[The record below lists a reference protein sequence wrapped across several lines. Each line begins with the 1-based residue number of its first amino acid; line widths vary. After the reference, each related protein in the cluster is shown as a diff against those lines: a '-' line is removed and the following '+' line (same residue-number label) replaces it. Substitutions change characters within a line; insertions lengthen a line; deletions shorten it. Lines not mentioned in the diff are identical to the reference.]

1 MDASLCF
8 SATFAPRSAAAVVL
22 PRRGRGQGG
31 SNGGG
36 PLSASHT
43 MFRNLAAA
51 LYQHTL
57 RWRTRGELCTTGD
70 QPPGHRRSNS
80 DEEPWGKREKKQHGK
95 APEEGEKQQEEEGEK
110 QQEEEEEIITPDS
123 GNDSWDCL
131 FLCFGSS
138 GLLWRVVCIIQEE
151 MI

>member
-22 PRRGRGQGG
+22 SQKGKRAPPPVAVSTESQGG

-51 LYQHTL
+51 LYRHTL
-57 RWRTRGELCTTGD
+57 RWRTRGELGTTGD
-70 QPPGHRRSNS
+70 QPPGHRRSDS

-110 QQEEEEEIITPDS
+110 QQEEEEEIIVTRQ
-123 GNDSWDCL
+123 WK
-131 FLCFGSS
+131 
-138 GLLWRVVCIIQEE
+138 
-151 MI
+151 